1 MAFAHKNKRPDSRAH
16 SGRCMGVSERVTR
29 GILIG
34 GALGAFSN
42 LFGVT
47 ENMFIAVGIGA
58 IAGFLAG
65 LTRAFLENRRK

>member
-1 MAFAHKNKRPDSRAH
+1 MSTSDRL
-16 SGRCMGVSERVTR
+16 TR

-34 GALGAFSN
+34 GALGAFSH

-65 LTRAFLENRRK
+65 LTRAYLEGRRK

>member
-1 MAFAHKNKRPDSRAH
+1 MNA
-16 SGRCMGVSERVTR
+16 SERITR

-47 ENMFIAVGIGA
+47 ESLFIAVGIGA
-58 IAGFLAG
+58 IAGFFAG
-65 LTRAFLENRRK
+65 LTRFFLDKKKR

>member
-34 GALGAFSN
+34 GALGAFSHI
-42 LFGVT
+42 FGVT
-47 ENMFIAVGIGA
+47 ENLFMAVGIGA
-58 IAGFLAG
+58 IAGCLAG
-65 LTRAFLENRRK
+65 LTRALVDKKRK